1 MITVTTN
8 NVPHK
13 NKWNL
18 GVVQVHMETPHTSLI
33 KSNHN
38 DKADKDFVIMK
49 VRRYP
54 TSYKSELYEFKMALF
69 DNGNPEEFWLFVCNF
84 NTTLAE
90 SEIMETAA
98 KVQYIC
104 TLVCWEVLR
113 QFESMSSDVEDTNPL
128 TAEAIILGLGAYFPL
143 LIFYWRKACDALRI
157 KSKTLHGLF
166 DWS

>member
-18 GVVQVHMETPHTSLI
+18 GVVQVHTETPHISLI

-69 DNGNPEEFWLFVCNF
+69 ENGEP
-84 NTTLAE
+84 
-90 SEIMETAA
+90 
-98 KVQYIC
+98 
-104 TLVCWEVLR
+104 
-113 QFESMSSDVEDTNPL
+113 
-128 TAEAIILGLGAYFPL
+128 
-143 LIFYWRKACDALRI
+143 
-157 KSKTLHGLF
+157 
-166 DWS
+166 

>member
-18 GVVQVHMETPHTSLI
+18 GVVQVHTETPHTSLI

-38 DKADKDFVIMK
+38 DKADTDFVIMK

-69 DNGNPEEFWLFVCNF
+69 DNGKPEEFLLFVRNF
-84 NTTLAE
+84 NMNLAA
-90 SEIMETAA
+90 SAIMKTAR

-104 TLVCWEVLR
+104 TLVC
-113 QFESMSSDVEDTNPL
+113 
-128 TAEAIILGLGAYFPL
+128 
-143 LIFYWRKACDALRI
+143 
-157 KSKTLHGLF
+157 
-166 DWS
+166 